1 MYNRDH
7 GPAHMKSLTKYARR
21 IYKRR
26 RSKVLRQID
35 KREAK
40 QD

>member
-7 GPAHMKSLTKYARR
+7 GQKLVKSLTKYARN

-26 RSKVLRQID
+26 RSKVLRQND
-35 KREAK
+35 KREIA
-40 QD
+40 QQ

>member
-7 GPAHMKSLTKYARR
+7 GPAHIKSLSKYARR

-26 RSKVLRQID
+26 HSKFLRQQD
-35 KREAK
+35 KREVH
-40 QD
+40 QR